1 MIFFNPY
8 SYEEKEPKKEI
19 ILTEYVANIPY
30 FETSCNNS
38 ISLLGISYQGKML
51 FKKVVINNSINQII
65 EEQCLKD
72 GKYVIYI
79 TDILHNSSQELA
91 FCLDTCK
98 PSYLIDHTR
107 KYFTVNDENF
117 SYMCIKQYTH
127 DRKHLIREYTNK
139 TKQLLLADGV
149 NKITVYDHAGNR
161 TFKEVETFDIQ
172 PYQFQE
178 GELNLLAN
186 LIHREMCVNTLVNI
200 GHPKDEAQR
209 ASMATGYCLI
219 NKALN
224 NHGGFGETITAQL
237 NSGQYGSGGSSAL
250 SGPPKCKSCY
260 EIALKCYKYDCNSI
274 YVVNT
279 DGSISNMTHDVSCQS
294 GWCVHVG
301 KDLEGSCWWHFDTDM
316 DGIVD
321 NEGLSQDGKWDEFF
335 EKCQCCTEHWHIK

>member
-1 MIFFNPY
+1 MIFLNPY
-8 SYEEKEPKKEI
+8 SYEEKPAKEV
-19 ILTEYVANIPY
+19 LLHQYVSQIPY
-30 FETSCNNS
+30 LKPVCNN
-38 ISLLGISYQGKML
+38 ISRLEIYYKNQNL
-51 FKKVVINNSINQII
+51 FNKVILSNDINSILKKT
-65 EEQCLKD
+65 CLKD
-72 GKYVIYI
+72 GEYLIRYS
-79 TDILHNSSQELA
+79 DILNNSLQELS
-91 FCLDTCK
+91 FNLDTLK
-98 PSYLIDHTR
+98 PKILIENKHFKVSD
-107 KYFTVNDENF
+107 DNF
-117 SYMCIKQYTH
+117 SHLLIQQYSYDKKYIINEYIIKDEEGILPSGYNKIKVF
-127 DRKHLIREYTNK
+127 DKSCNYTNK
-139 TKQLLLADGV
+139 
-149 NKITVYDHAGNR
+149 
-161 TFKEVETFDIQ
+161 EVAVWDIQ